1 MTRTIDKGFARS
13 AKQAA
18 DYIETNC
25 ARLTAY
31 AVVGVTAIMLPAASM
46 AQAGGGTG
54 GQTYGLGQ
62 AGSPAAA
69 DYLGAAQGF
78 NSSLSPLLTAVLPV
92 LVVILAIWTAPK
104 LLKRLVT
111 MMAH

>member
-1 MTRTIDKGFARS
+1 MTKNAVRPAPLTIR
-13 AKQAA
+13 AA
-18 DYIETNC
+18 DYVESNR

-31 AVVGVTAIMLPAASM
+31 AVVGMTALLLPASSF
-46 AQAGGGTG
+46 AQTTTTAPN
-54 GQTYGLGQ
+54 YGFGQ
-62 AGSPAAA
+62 AGSPQQS

-104 LLKRLVT
+104 LLKKLVT